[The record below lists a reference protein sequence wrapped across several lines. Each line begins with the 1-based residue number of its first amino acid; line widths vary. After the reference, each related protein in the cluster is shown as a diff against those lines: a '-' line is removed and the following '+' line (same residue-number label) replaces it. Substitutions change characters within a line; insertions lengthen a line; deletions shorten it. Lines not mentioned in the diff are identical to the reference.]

1 MGLEFILPKRI
12 REQKLKNMTTFF
24 EHQRTSYKKGYL
36 KNLILLASMDGA
48 LEEEEKAL
56 ISRIGLKRGLKEW
69 QINELL
75 TDSKP
80 SGVFLPESMTN
91 RMNLLFDFMQV
102 VYADGEVSEKEIEF
116 LKTIIETFKLHPQ
129 LMDQMLK
136 LFLNQMPTADE
147 WKSFLEDHLMVKENV

>member
-1 MGLEFILPKRI
+1 MPKGIAR
-12 REQKLKNMTTFF
+12 RKLKNMTTFF

-56 ISRIGLKRGLKEW
+56 ISKIGLKRGLKEW
-69 QINELL
+69 QINDLL
-75 TDSKP
+75 SDSQP
-80 SGVFLPESMTN
+80 SEVFLPESMAN

-102 VYADGEVSEKEIEF
+102 IYADGEVSEKEIEF

-129 LMDQMLK
+129 MMDK
-136 LFLNQMPTADE
+136 LLRLFPNQMPTADE
-147 WKSFLEDHLMVKENV
+147 WKNFLEDHLLVAENV